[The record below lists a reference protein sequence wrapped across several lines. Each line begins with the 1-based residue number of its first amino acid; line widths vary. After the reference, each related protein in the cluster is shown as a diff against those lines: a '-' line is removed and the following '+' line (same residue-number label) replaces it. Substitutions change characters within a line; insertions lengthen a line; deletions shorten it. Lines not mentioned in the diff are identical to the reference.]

1 MPYYRL
7 IFPTPHD
14 LSIENTPTAHI
25 ESGDKVYE
33 VGDVVEHGGRQWR
46 VSQAPL
52 EQPESGEMA
61 DLMVWPVDQPAA
73 GS

>member
-7 IFPTPHD
+7 IFPVPDD
-14 LSIENTPTAHI
+14 LANENGPTAHFD
-25 ESGDKVYE
+25 SGERVFE
-33 VGDVVEHGGRQWR
+33 VGDVLEHGGKRWS

-61 DLMVWPVDQPAA
+61 DLMVWPAD
-73 GS
+73 